1 MRQKNKPIHW
11 IWLQCWPAVWQITIL
26 PQVLNTLSAGV
37 LVAEIQRYFLANWQ
51 TYGEL
56 TLCSIHRRGSV
67 SLSAGVV
74 CEELF
79 CSVLIASV
87 THSSV
92 FAIIFF
98 FLEWGSVNFPFSP
111 PSFASAAAALE
122 EDPEGAVPLFSG
134 DKALWFSVHH
144 FCFKFISLL
153 CSPVLSYYL
162 TIFSYIVFWD

>member
-98 FLEWGSVNFPFSP
+98 FLEWGSANFPFF
-111 PSFASAAAALE
+111 PSFSLH
-122 EDPEGAVPLFSG
+122 LFSSFRRRPRG
-134 DKALWFSVHH
+134 SCA
-144 FCFKFISLL
+144 
-153 CSPVLSYYL
+153 
-162 TIFSYIVFWD
+162 TIFRRQSALILCTSFLL